1 MRPVQR
7 GACPQDADGN
17 DVAFTEYMQA
27 RRALI
32 ERLGECC
39 SYCEMQLDAS
49 LAVEHVQPK
58 KPPGAAAA
66 LPERELAWGNF
77 LLGCTNCN
85 SIKSFKTKYNNTN
98 FTSFYLNCILSF
110 KWVRVH

>member
-32 ERLGECC
+32 ERLGE
-39 SYCEMQLDAS
+39 
-49 LAVEHVQPK
+49 
-58 KPPGAAAA
+58 AAY
-66 LPERELAWGNF
+66 LQTK
-77 LLGCTNCN
+77 LG
-85 SIKSFKTKYNNTN
+85 S
-98 FTSFYLNCILSF
+98 
-110 KWVRVH
+110 